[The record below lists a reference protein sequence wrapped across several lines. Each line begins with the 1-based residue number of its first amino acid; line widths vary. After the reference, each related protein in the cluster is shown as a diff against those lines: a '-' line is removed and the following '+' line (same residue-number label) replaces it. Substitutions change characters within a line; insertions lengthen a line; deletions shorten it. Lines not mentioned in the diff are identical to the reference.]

1 MIHVPGSQLAGP
13 DALSCCPDLLP
24 SSTPENEGVTL
35 LPPSLFVNL
44 INMSLSH
51 CMQSSSAFN
60 SLVLQALQSMHGFI
74 PLTFHSHLSD
84 WQHTEGILTYKGH
97 IYILSN
103 LSLHKAILACCH
115 NHTTAGHPGYLKTR
129 QLVASEFWWPGLVAF
144 VHKHIDSYVICQQN
158 KSNTHPTVPPLTP
171 ICAIATCPFQQISC
185 NLVTDFS
192 SSSSFNSLLVV
203 VDHGLTK
210 EVILCPTKKTI
221 TAEGVIILFFHKVF
235 LCFALYDKVI
245 IDRGSQ
251 FASAFSKE
259 LGRLLNYDLS
269 LSTAYHPQSDG
280 ETE

>member
-1 MIHVPGSQLAGP
+1 MLFASKISPTHTPPFPPLAP
-13 DALSCCPDLLP
+13 ICSIATYLFQQVSCELITDLP
-24 SSTPENEGVTL
+24 SSG
-35 LPPSLFVNL
+35 S
-44 INMSLSH
+44 
-51 CMQSSSAFN
+51 
-60 SLVLQALQSMHGFI
+60 
-74 PLTFHSHLSD
+74 
-84 WQHTEGILTYKGH
+84 
-97 IYILSN
+97 
-103 LSLHKAILACCH
+103 
-115 NHTTAGHPGYLKTR
+115 
-129 QLVASEFWWPGLVAF
+129 
-144 VHKHIDSYVICQQN
+144 
-158 KSNTHPTVPPLTP
+158 
-171 ICAIATCPFQQISC
+171 
-185 NLVTDFS
+185 FS
-192 SSSSFNSLLVV
+192 SLLVV

>member
-1 MIHVPGSQLAGP
+1 M
-13 DALSCCPDLLP
+13 
-24 SSTPENEGVTL
+24 
-35 LPPSLFVNL
+35 LFR
-44 INMSLSH
+44 S
-51 CMQSSSAFN
+51 N

-171 ICAIATCPFQQISC
+171 ICLIATYLFQRSPMIS
-185 NLVTDFS
+185 
-192 SSSSFNSLLVV
+192 SLTFPSPAALALFWSW
-203 VDHGLTK
+203 LTM
-210 EVILCPTKKTI
+210 
-221 TAEGVIILFFHKVF
+221 
-235 LCFALYDKVI
+235 D
-245 IDRGSQ
+245 
-251 FASAFSKE
+251 
-259 LGRLLNYDLS
+259 LLRR
-269 LSTAYHPQSDG
+269 
-280 ETE
+280 